1 MREAHGLDDPYLDH
15 PYELAGR
22 LIDPISGC
30 VTCADRR
37 TPLNRKLLEVLA
49 CLAEGGVEM
58 VPRERFI
65 ERAWR
70 GNALVG
76 ENGLTHAMHTLRRA
90 LEDTD
95 PDKPLIRTIP
105 RRGYQL
111 TARVRP
117 LDDNATAGFAAGMPI
132 VGRPGWHLSRRL
144 GGTAV
149 TDTWLA
155 EDQASG
161 ERRVFRFCRNER
173 HLQALRRET
182 KLLRYLREMLGGR
195 RETAIVIDWQ
205 LEEPPYHLE
214 MDHASGG
221 TLLEWMASKGGP
233 GQIAVTERLRLG
245 AEIAQ
250 ALAMV
255 HAVDVVHRNL
265 AATSILID
273 ASAPDQIPHARLGE
287 FGLSDLTDRT
297 LLEPLSITRTGL
309 TLRGHEGD
317 PDARYLAP
325 ERVAGAPATAA
336 GDVYA
341 LGVLSLQLA
350 TGDLQRAPDA
360 GLQDIDDA
368 DGLSTLI
375 AECLDPQTE
384 RRPTAAAVAERLRA
398 LIPVPAADAIPKAD
412 AVTPRQ
418 EIPAVPVEAEP
429 AVGRTIGPYR
439 LVDQLGEGGMGVV
452 YLAEQHAPVQRK
464 VALKVVRTGM
474 MSADV
479 RARFEAERQAL
490 ALMNHANVAAV
501 YDAGSTPSGLPYFA
515 MEYVQ
520 GQEITAHCDRL
531 KLGVRERVALFLQVC
546 EGVLHAHQKGLIH
559 RDIKPGNILVS
570 RAKDPPAAVK
580 IIDFGVAKSITGILA
595 AQPAHTRLGSFVG
608 TPAYSS
614 PEQVSGP
621 AASVDT
627 RSDIYSL
634 GVVLYE
640 LLAGVTPYNA
650 DELNSKTPVE
660 LARLLSG
667 EQTPT
672 PLARFA
678 SLDPQEEQEIASRR
692 ALSVEQLKA
701 LLETDVTWIVG
712 KCLEVDPDDRY
723 PTVLA
728 LENDLRRW
736 LDEKPVHA
744 RPASRWYRM
753 RKFVRRH
760 RLGVA
765 AASLGTLALLAT
777 TGEAIYAYYR
787 SERALDTAEKA
798 AEFQV
803 KQIRGLNPAEMGG
816 GLRAS
821 LMQAVETQ
829 GEKNGRDPAEIAEM
843 RRQLDGALQDVNF
856 TDLAMGQLNTYSF
869 APALKAIEEDYKDE
883 PLLQAQLWKN
893 TADTLFLLGQY
904 KDAVDPYERALT
916 QRRKLLGPDHPLTL
930 ETLEKRG
937 KLRRELGDLEGS
949 EQDLRV
955 AMEGST
961 RVLGDD
967 DPQTLT
973 AMHALAMT
981 LNRQRKFKEA
991 MAYGRKAL
999 EGRRQVL
1006 GDDHPETFMSMR
1018 ENLAISLQ
1026 SGDKK
1031 QALVD
1036 AKEILERHRRKFG
1049 NDDNRTLNAMSTMAM
1064 VYHANGMLKESEALV
1079 RESIRTRGRILGEA
1093 HPNTLGESSNLAYL
1107 LLEANRPAEAEVELR
1122 RIVAVS
1128 KTAFPEDSLEHVG
1141 YVDRLATAIA
1151 AQGRYAEAESIYRD
1165 NLRSLQKSF
1174 APDSREVLVTLEA
1187 IARMMAAQDRQKDAV
1202 VMLRQVLDARRRT
1215 QGKEHP
1221 DTFGTIE
1228 ALADALQKSGDLRGA
1243 ETLRREVVALKRR
1256 PQAG

>member
-1 MREAHGLDDPYLDH
+1 MREPPGVDDAYLDR

-22 LIDPISGC
+22 LIDPIAGC
-30 VTCADRR
+30 ATYADRR
-37 TPLNRKLLEVLA
+37 MPLNRKLLEVLA
-49 CLAEGGVEM
+49 CLAEAGIEM

-76 ENGLTHAMHTLRRA
+76 ENGLTHAVHTLRRA

-111 TARVRP
+111 TVLARP
-117 LDDNATAGFAAGMPI
+117 LDENATAGFTVGMPI
-132 VGRPGWHLSRRL
+132 AGRPGWHLSRRL
-144 GGTAV
+144 GGNAV

-155 EDQASG
+155 EEQASG
-161 ERRVFRFCRNER
+161 ERRMFRFCRNER

-182 KLLRYLREMLGGR
+182 KLLRYLRETLGGR
-195 RETAIVIDWQ
+195 PETAVVIDWQ

-214 MDHASGG
+214 MDAPAGG
-221 TLLEWMASKGGP
+221 TLPEWMASKGGP
-233 GQIAVTERLRLG
+233 AGIALAERLRLG
-245 AEIAQ
+245 AEIAH
-250 ALAMV
+250 ALATV
-255 HAVDVVHRNL
+255 HAVDVVHRNV
-265 AATSILID
+265 AAGSILID
-273 ASAPDQIPHARLGE
+273 AAGPGDIPHARLGE
-287 FGLSDLTDRT
+287 FGLSDLTDRD

-309 TLRGHEGD
+309 TLTGHEGD
-317 PDARYLAP
+317 ADARYLSP
-325 ERVAGAPATAA
+325 ERVAGEPATAA

-341 LGVLSLQLA
+341 LGVLLLQLA
-350 TGDLQRAPDA
+350 TGDLQRSPD
-360 GLQDIDDA
+360 GDLQDVDDTG
-368 DGLSTLI
+368 GLRALI
-375 AECLDPQTE
+375 ADCLGQQPD
-384 RRPTAAAVAERLRA
+384 RRPTAGAVAERLRA
-398 LIPVPAADAIPKAD
+398 LVPATATDVAPPRHEVAVAPIEAD
-412 AVTPRQ
+412 
-418 EIPAVPVEAEP
+418 P
-429 AVGRTIGPYR
+429 AVGRTLGPYR
-439 LVDQLGEGGMGVV
+439 LVDQLGEGGMGIV
-452 YLAEQHAPVQRK
+452 YLADQHEPVQRK

-531 KLGVRERVALFLQVC
+531 KLGVRERIALFLQVC
-546 EGVLHAHQKGLIH
+546 DGVLHAHQKGLIH
-559 RDIKPGNILVS
+559 RDLKPGNILVS
-570 RAKDPPAAVK
+570 RTKDPPAAVK

-621 AASVDT
+621 VASVDT

-640 LLAGVTPYNA
+640 LLAGVTPYNE

-667 EQTPT
+667 EQPPT
-672 PLARFA
+672 PLARFS
-678 SLDPQEEQEIASRR
+678 SLDPQQEQEIANRR

-701 LLETDVTWIVG
+701 LLETDLSWIVG
-712 KCLEVDPDDRY
+712 KCLEIDPDDRY
-723 PTVLA
+723 ATVLA

-736 LDEKPVHA
+736 LDDKPVQA

-760 RLGVA
+760 RFGVA
-765 AASLGTLALLAT
+765 AAGLGTLALLTT
-777 TGEAIYAYYR
+777 TGAAVYGYVRA
-787 SERALDTAEKA
+787 ERALETAEKA

-803 KQIRGLNPAEMGG
+803 KQIRSLNPAQMGE
-816 GLRAS
+816 GLRAA
-821 LMQAVETQ
+821 LIAAVEKQ
-829 GEKNGRDPAEIAEM
+829 GEQRDRDPAEIAEV

-893 TADTLFLLGQY
+893 TADTLFFLGQY
-904 KDAVDPYERALT
+904 KDAVAPYERALT
-916 QRRKLLGPDHPLTL
+916 LRRQWLGPDHPLTL

-937 KLRRELGDLEGS
+937 KLRREMGDLKGS
-949 EQDLRV
+949 EQDLRA
-955 AMEGST
+955 AMEGGI
-961 RVLGDD
+961 RVLGED

-981 LNRQRKFKEA
+981 LNRQQKFKEA
-991 MAYGRKAL
+991 MTYGRKAL
-999 EGRRQVL
+999 EGRRRVL
-1006 GDDHPETFMSMR
+1006 GEDHPETFMSMR

-1122 RIVAVS
+1122 RIVEVS
-1128 KTAFPEDSLEHVG
+1128 KTVFPEDSLEHVG

-1165 NLRSLQKSF
+1165 NLRALQKSF

-1187 IARMMAAQDRQKDAV
+1187 IARMMAAQNRHREAAG
-1202 VMLRQVLDARRRT
+1202 MLRQVLGARRRT
-1215 QGKEHP
+1215 QGNDHP
-1221 DTFGTIE
+1221 DTLGAIE

-1243 ETLRREVVALKRR
+1243 ETLRREAAALKPRR
-1256 PQAG
+1256 QAG